1 MAENK
6 GALTNEE
13 LTAALD
19 KESALIGGAMTD
31 MHSSGISMLEA
42 LERLEQDGL
51 FAPDSNFPRS
61 EEFLEIRFDL
71 SFLAESL
78 SDRFP
83 DFVGRVQ
90 SFFDRI
96 DGSSAMNPRK
106 SDPYPLQG
114 YKEAS

>member
-83 DFVGRVQ
+83 NFVRRVQ

-96 DGSSAMNPRK
+96 DGSSAMRR
-106 SDPYPLQG
+106 
-114 YKEAS
+114 

>member
-1 MAENK
+1 
-6 GALTNEE
+6 
-13 LTAALD
+13 
-19 KESALIGGAMTD
+19 MTD

-83 DFVGRVQ
+83 DFVGRVKK
-90 SFFDRI
+90 FF
-96 DGSSAMNPRK
+96 
-106 SDPYPLQG
+106 
-114 YKEAS
+114 